1 MKLALFTILLVS
13 IFPASVA
20 WAQYL
25 PPDNTL
31 TVQVL
36 SPYSYKA
43 DDGTTVVLGEVQNKN
58 NFPVANVKIGVTFY
72 DDKDKILEFKTGTTL
87 LKVVPSGGKIPFS
100 ISSTKPDPNITRVQV
115 NLAGFNSSPSRQ
127 QLLNITPGTM
137 EISDKLI
144 LSGTVTNTGTILSTE
159 TNVYLVSYDSFT
171 RVVDV
176 ATAELQTNDITAG
189 KTSNFN
195 ITSKPNS
202 DAKSYKLIAES
213 DQYQSRMVDVTSI
226 NIALNSLAKIEK
238 VSVTD
243 PDGNKYST
251 IPVGGKVVITN
262 EISKQYGGDQSV
274 QPYVCYVQIKRFGG
288 AVEFIGSAQGVF
300 VGTGKQTPTVT
311 WVPESEGQFFVEVYV
326 WDPNFAALSTPS
338 LDINVLLVKSQ

>member
-1 MKLALFTILLVS
+1 MKLALLPILLIS

-25 PPDNTL
+25 PSDNTL

-58 NFPVANVKIGVTFY
+58 NFPVTNVKIGVTFY
-72 DDKDKILEFKTGTTL
+72 DDKDKILEFKTGTTV

-127 QLLNITPGTM
+127 QLLNIIPGAM
-137 EISDKLI
+137 EISDKLV
-144 LSGTVTNTGTILSTE
+144 LSGTVTNTGTILSTQ
-159 TNVYLVSYDSFT
+159 TNVYLVSYDSFA

-213 DQYQSRMVDVTSI
+213 DQYQSKMVDITSI
-226 NIALNSLAKIEK
+226 NIALNSLAKIDK

-243 PDGNKYST
+243 PSGNKYST
-251 IPVGGKVVITN
+251 IPVGGKVVITS
-262 EISKQYGGDQSV
+262 EISKQFGSEQSV

-288 AVEFIGSAQGVF
+288 VVEFIGSAQGVF
-300 VGTGKQTPTVT
+300 VGTGKQTSTVT
-311 WVPESEGQFFVEVYV
+311 WVPENEGQFFVEVYV
-326 WDPNFAALSTPS
+326 WDPASIALSTPS

>member
-1 MKLALFTILLVS
+1 MKLALLLILLVS

-25 PPDNTL
+25 PSDNTL

-58 NFPVANVKIGVTFY
+58 NFPVTNVKIGVTFY

-137 EISDKLI
+137 EISDKLV

-159 TNVYLVSYDSFT
+159 TNVYLVSYDSFA

-195 ITSKPNS
+195 ITSKPSS

-213 DQYQSRMVDVTSI
+213 DQYQSKMFDVTSI
-226 NIALNSLAKIEK
+226 NIALNALAKIDK

-243 PDGNKYST
+243 PSGNKYST
-251 IPVGGKVVITN
+251 IPVGDKVVITS
-262 EISKQYGGDQSV
+262 EISKQFGGEQSV

-288 AVEFIGSAQGVF
+288 VVEFIGSAQGVF
-300 VGTGKQTPTVT
+300 VGTGKQTPAVT
-311 WVPESEGQFFVEVYV
+311 WVPENEGQFFVEVYV
-326 WDPNFAALSTPS
+326 WDPDSVALSTPS